1 MRCWL
6 RSSNGSAWPSASS
19 DRVNRARSFGKV
31 SQQRADLAHSVI
43 QWKLR
48 SIRKE
53 CSELRDRRLSFERAI
68 DFDFTTAALAI
79 DTRREYGEVR
89 YVAVG
94 YLDNRLHVMCFTET
108 PSGIRVISF
117 RKANSREIKEA

>member
-1 MRCWL
+1 MEVTFDPAK
-6 RSSNGSAWPSASS
+6 SA
-19 DRVNRARSFGKV
+19 RN
-31 SQQRADLAHSVI
+31 I
-43 QWKLR
+43 
-48 SIRKE
+48 
-53 CSELRDRRLSFERAI
+53 RDRDLSFERAI
-68 DFDFTTAALAI
+68 DFDFTTAALAV

-117 RKANSREIKEA
+117 LKANSREIKRHEKTQAPNR